1 VRSRSVVSGF
11 SRTVTGPPEGGHYS
25 RCHGDAETRRC
36 RALFFSVPLSLRGSW
51 TLTVAAALVLA
62 VTPLAGCR
70 PTPVPPVNEVV
81 ALRADSV
88 SLDAD
93 DAAWQQ
99 APEYLAQ
106 LVPQDLVEPRLLTPS
121 TPEIRVRAITAGDE
135 IALRL
140 AWVDATVDDTPEPG
154 AFLDGVAIQIPRT
167 IETSPPDPQM
177 GQEGSPVDIAFWRAD
192 WQASVDGRPDTLT
205 ALYPNAA
212 IDHYPFEAASL
223 EPGSP
228 EQQEAALRYAPAEA
242 LGNRRVGPRA
252 QPVEDMVAEGP
263 GTITTLTGDDEG
275 PRSRARGA
283 RTDTGW
289 TVVIARPMPAGLAPN
304 VRTTVAFAV
313 WNGAA
318 DEVGSRKMRTIWIPL
333 AVRGGD

>member
-1 VRSRSVVSGF
+1 MHTGVLRRAMRLAPALMLALTGIVAGASV
-11 SRTVTGPPEGGHYS
+11 
-25 RCHGDAETRRC
+25 
-36 RALFFSVPLSLRGSW
+36 
-51 TLTVAAALVLA
+51 
-62 VTPLAGCR
+62 AGCR
-70 PTPVPPVNEVV
+70 PAPVQPVNEVV
-81 ALRADSV
+81 ALLADSV
-88 SLDAD
+88 PLDAD

-106 LVPQDLVEPRLLTPS
+106 LVPQDLVEPRLLAPS
-121 TPEIRVRAITAGDE
+121 TPEIRVRALASGGDV
-135 IALRL
+135 AFRL
-140 AWVDATVDDTPEPG
+140 EWVDVTIDDTPEPG

-167 IETSPPDPQM
+167 TEAALPDPQM

-228 EQQEAALRYAPAEA
+228 EQREAALRYAPAEA

-263 GTITTLTGDDEG
+263 GTITTLGEDDEG

-283 RTDTGW
+283 RTENGW
-289 TVVIARPMPAGLAPN
+289 AVVIARPMPDGLAPN
-304 VRTTVAFAV
+304 ARTTIAFAV
-313 WNGAA
+313 WNGAL
-318 DEVGSRKMRTIWIPL
+318 DEVGSRKMRTIWVPL
-333 AVRGGD
+333 AVREGE

>member
-1 VRSRSVVSGF
+1 MQTHVHRPAPGLAPELVPGLASGLALLLAAVGAM
-11 SRTVTGPPEGGHYS
+11 TV
-25 RCHGDAETRRC
+25 
-36 RALFFSVPLSLRGSW
+36 
-51 TLTVAAALVLA
+51 
-62 VTPLAGCR
+62 LAGCR
-70 PTPVPPVNEVV
+70 PAPVPPVNEVV
-81 ALRADSV
+81 ALRGDSV
-88 SLDAD
+88 PLDAND
-93 DAAWQQ
+93 VAWQQ
-99 APEYLAQ
+99 APEYLAH

-121 TPEIRVRAITAGDE
+121 TPEIRVRALVSEGEVAF
-135 IALRL
+135 RL
-140 AWVDATVDDTPEPG
+140 EWVDATVDNTPEPG

-167 IETSPPDPQM
+167 IEASPPDPQM
-177 GQEGSPVDIAFWRAD
+177 GQEEGPVDIAFWRAD

-228 EQQEAALRYAPAEA
+228 EQQEAALRYAPAAA

-252 QPVEDMVAEGP
+252 QPVEDIVAEGP

-275 PRSRARGA
+275 PRSRARGM

-289 TVVIARPMPAGLAPN
+289 AVVIARPIPAGLAAN
-304 VRTTVAFAV
+304 VRTAIAFAV
-313 WNGAA
+313 WDGAA

-333 AVRGGD
+333 SVRGGE